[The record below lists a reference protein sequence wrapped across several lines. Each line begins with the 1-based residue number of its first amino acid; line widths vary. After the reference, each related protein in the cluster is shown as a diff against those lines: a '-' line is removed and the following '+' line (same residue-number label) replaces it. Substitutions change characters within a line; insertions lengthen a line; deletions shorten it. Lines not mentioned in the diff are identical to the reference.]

1 MDIHCSSCGR
11 SIIEPI
17 DFEEAAHRA
26 LAVPIGKDCQE
37 LIGVSAN
44 QYGLWV
50 AKFLISESSKSFIL
64 EKVLNIE
71 QE

>member
-1 MDIHCSSCGR
+1 MDKHCNSCGR

-17 DFEEAAHRA
+17 DFEEAARRA
-26 LAVPIGKDCQE
+26 LDTPIGKDQE